1 MQQSHLLTAN
11 PRAPICLCLQVVV
24 GSKMLLLVNNTFGCQ
39 LKFPEHLLMQLIS
52 WGLVL
57 SSNPEL

>member
-1 MQQSHLLTAN
+1 M
-11 PRAPICLCLQVVV
+11 

-39 LKFPEHLLMQLIS
+39 LKFPEHLAMQLIS